1 MKSWVYGISLALYA
15 GLAVPAAA
23 QTGADPLRL
32 ALECT
37 QASELTFRF
46 TMQNVSTVPTAAVI
60 GVILGNDR
68 KYLPGNLELTVRRA
82 GMADTNL
89 SYVDLSVAVVGG
101 RLDRWLIALPAD
113 ASYSVAVPA
122 KNFRLGATLR
132 QEPFVAPA
140 DLQLRLTTQENGR
153 HNPDVQGL
161 SLIDV
166 WVGTLTSAW
175 LRFPG
180 QCSRTP

>member
-89 SYVDLSVAVVGG
+89 SYVDLSVAVAGSP
-101 RLDRWLIALPAD
+101 RPRRIP
-113 ASYSVAVPA
+113 P
-122 KNFRLGATLR
+122 
-132 QEPFVAPA
+132 
-140 DLQLRLTTQENGR
+140 
-153 HNPDVQGL
+153 
-161 SLIDV
+161 
-166 WVGTLTSAW
+166 
-175 LRFPG
+175 
-180 QCSRTP
+180 SR